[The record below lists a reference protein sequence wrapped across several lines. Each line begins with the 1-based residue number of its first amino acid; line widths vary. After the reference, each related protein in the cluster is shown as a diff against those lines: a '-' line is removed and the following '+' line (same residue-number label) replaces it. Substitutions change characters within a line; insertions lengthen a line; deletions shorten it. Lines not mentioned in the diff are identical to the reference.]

1 MWVCLTDNP
10 GMDIKEPRILRLMD
24 ACSGLNG
31 ASDPAKASGRWDTFG
46 IDSDPKLPA
55 DFTADI
61 LTVTADDIR
70 DLTGW
75 ARPDVI
81 WASPPCNG
89 FSVASVGKHWNHPDE
104 ETYLP
109 KSETAFL
116 GMRILRHIQGLIRDL
131 GPTFHVI
138 ENPWGIMPKVIGEPT
153 VPIWQCHYG
162 NTSAKPTM
170 LAGNLPPSFVPRP
183 ECHNRP
189 GSNRAPHAPDC
200 CCMDHEGASR
210 GAKSGTQG
218 IGARDGFSAANWRAV
233 IPAELSGAV
242 TTAAETDLYRMLR
255 AGLVA

>member
-1 MWVCLTDNP
+1 MNDLH
-10 GMDIKEPRILRLMD
+10 EPRILRLMD

-31 ASDPAKASGRWDTFG
+31 ASVAAVESDRWETFG

-75 ARPDVI
+75 ERPDVV

-89 FSVASVGKHWNHPDE
+89 FSVASIGKHWDK
-104 ETYLP
+104 TSGAFVP
-109 KSETAFL
+109 KSETAWEGL
-116 GMRILRHIQGLIRDL
+116 KILRHIQGLISDL
-131 GPTFHVI
+131 APTFHVL
-138 ENPWGIMPKVIGEPT
+138 ENPMGVMEHVIGEPFQR
-153 VPIWQCHYG
+153 VWQCHFG

-170 LAGNLPPSFVPRP
+170 LAGNLPPSFDRRGD
-183 ECHNRP
+183 CHNRK
-189 GSNRAPHAPDC
+189 PDHGPTC
-200 CCMDHEGASR
+200 CCHDHEAASR

-233 IPAELSGAV
+233 IPAELSGAMV
-242 TTAAETDLYRMLR
+242 TAAESDLYRMLR
-255 AGLVA
+255 AGMVA